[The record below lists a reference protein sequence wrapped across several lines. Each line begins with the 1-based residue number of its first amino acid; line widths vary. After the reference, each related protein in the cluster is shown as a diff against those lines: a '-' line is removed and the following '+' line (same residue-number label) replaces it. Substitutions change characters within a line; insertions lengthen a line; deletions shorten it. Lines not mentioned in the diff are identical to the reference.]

1 MFRKGCLGIVVAVI
15 VIGATPFFWREI
27 VQRYYG
33 RYITTVADA
42 PSERV
47 AIVFGAAVY
56 GNGRLS
62 TVLRDRVETAIA
74 LYERGAVDKI
84 IMSGDNSSP
93 NYNEPGAMMAYA
105 VARGVPEA
113 DIQPDYGGFRT
124 YDSCYRAHHIF
135 GLESAILVTQAF
147 HLPRAIFTCQA
158 LGVDAVGVAADQRPY
173 RGAEWYETRETAA
186 SFVALVDVIRRQPA
200 TVMGAPIVVE

>member
-1 MFRKGCLGIVVAVI
+1 MARKGCLTVLAIALVL
-15 VIGATPFFWREI
+15 GATPFLWREI

-33 RYITTVADA
+33 RYITTVEEA
-42 PSERV
+42 PREQV
-47 AIVFGAAVY
+47 AIVYGAAVY

-74 LYERGAVDKI
+74 LYERGAVDTI

-93 NYNEPGAMMAYA
+93 DYNEPGAMMAYA
-105 VARGVPEA
+105 IARGVAEA

-124 YDSCYRAHHIF
+124 YDSCYRARHIF

-147 HLPRAIFTCQA
+147 HLPRAIFTCRA
-158 LGVDAVGVAADQRPY
+158 LGVDAIGVAADQRPY

-200 TVMGAPIVVE
+200 TVMGDPIVVE